1 MALSQPQLYALL
13 HSLEPVRTSVWLTG
27 GVAVDFLLGR
37 WTREH
42 KDLDLIALSQDR
54 AGLESELIALRF
66 QTVFDSGWNT
76 RWSFHTE
83 SGPCS
88 DLEIVFV
95 EPLAPDTGTL
105 VIAPDD
111 RAGARPGRYPLLPYA
126 LAPER
131 RACLEGITF
140 RICSAEYEW
149 WARTRS
155 ATLVPGRT
163 LEPKIAHDLGLLETL
178 VPAER
183 RAALLASM
191 A

>member
-1 MALSQPQLYALL
+1 MALPRLQLLALL
-13 HSLEPVRTSVWLTG
+13 GSLNRAHTPLWLTG
-27 GVAVDFLLGR
+27 GVAVDFLVGR

-42 KDLDLIALSQDR
+42 KDLDLIALSPDR
-54 AGLESELIALRF
+54 AGLESELIALGF

-105 VIAPDD
+105 VIAPND

-131 RACLEGITF
+131 RACMEGITF
-140 RICSAEYEW
+140 RVCSAEYEW
-149 WARTRS
+149 WARHRS
-155 ATLVPGRT
+155 AALVPGRT

-183 RAALLASM
+183 RAALLAGM
-191 A
+191 T

>member
-1 MALSQPQLYALL
+1 MALNRLQLLALL
-13 HSLEPVRTSVWLTG
+13 GSLNRVRTPLWLTG
-27 GVAVDFLLGR
+27 GVAVDFLVGR

-42 KDLDLIALSQDR
+42 KDLDLIALSPDR
-54 AGLESELIALRF
+54 ASLESELIALGF
-66 QTVFDSGWNT
+66 QTVFDSSWNT

-83 SGPCS
+83 SGTSS

-95 EPLAPDTGTL
+95 DPLAPDTGTL

-111 RAGARPGRYPLLPYA
+111 RAGARPGRYPMLPYA

-149 WARTRS
+149 WARTCS
-155 ATLVPGRT
+155 AALVPGRT

-178 VPAER
+178 VPAKR
-183 RAALLASM
+183 RAAVLPSIT
-191 A
+191 